1 MWSLD
6 HVPPDTRDR
15 ILDGATDAIARHGLA
30 KLDMRDVS
38 VASGVSRGTLYR
50 YFPSRHAL
58 LVELAAREGLRFK
71 QEMLDA
77 IETAPPGAARLH
89 VALQHAV
96 RRVREHP
103 VLQRLVETD
112 PAFVL
117 RALRAQFPAL
127 EADFHHL
134 LAPLLADL
142 ELVRQGTVDADQLVD
157 WVMRLMVSVFL
168 LPPSRPDEMIEGLT
182 AVYRMLVAPATPRS

>member
-1 MWSLD
+1 
-6 HVPPDTRDR
+6 VPPDTRDR

-30 KLDMRDVS
+30 KLEMQDVS

-50 YFPSRHAL
+50 YFPSRQAL
-58 LVELAAREGLRFK
+58 LGELTAREALRFK

-77 IETAPPGAARLH
+77 IESAPSGSERLL
-89 VALQHAV
+89 VALRHAI
-96 RRVREHP
+96 RHVREHP
-103 VLQRLVETD
+103 VLQRLLETD

-117 RALRAQFPAL
+117 RALRAQFPEL
-127 EADFHHL
+127 KADFHHL

-157 WVMRLMVSVFL
+157 WVMRLMVSAFL
-168 LPPSRPDEMIEGLT
+168 LPPSHPDAMIEGLT
-182 AVYRMLVAPATPRS
+182 AVYRTLVTPAAPRS